1 MKTSEGAPV
10 IYPIVDNSPLIGIE
24 EYSDLRYFQRGG
36 GGGKKSYKNT
46 IKYYCIGLLL
56 YSLIR
61 YFR

>member
-1 MKTSEGAPV
+1 MKTSKGPPI
-10 IYPIVDNSPLIGIE
+10 IYPIVNNSFKEVE
-24 EYSDLRYFQRGG
+24 ESSDLRYPRRRG
-36 GGGKKSYKNT
+36 GGGKKRYKNT